1 MRDIL
6 GKPENP
12 KPNLGANPFETKHET
27 KDPIVSFTSAE
38 YVSKDIS
45 GTVTFDYSNN
55 NGRYVLGSGE
65 MLFETQWTE
74 AGQSSIYA
82 YSDPT
87 SIQSVAL
94 AININEITP
103 TALIIDLYPI
113 SFGD

>member
-38 YVSKDIS
+38 YVSKAS
-45 GTVTFDYSNN
+45 SETVTFDYSNN

-65 MLFETQWTE
+65 MLFETQWSG
-74 AGQSSIYA
+74 ADNLPSMHIAIQPV
-82 YSDPT
+82 SDQWHLP
-87 SIQSVAL
+87 
-94 AININEITP
+94 
-103 TALIIDLYPI
+103 
-113 SFGD
+113 